1 MLYVM
6 TDPSENA
13 GRIGIKDRVPVN
25 IFINPRHNYFY
36 QVLLQY
42 KIVGD
47 YVRHSGGG
55 KPGRDCSP
63 RVNIV
68 TAFFRKRSPLDPATC
83 TLGSDLLLDASVE
96 IPVAVLVTP
105 VVLPDS
111 VIRKTL
117 STAAGSWK
125 AYADNTFDT
134 APWVPSGL
142 FADDESTP

>member
-1 MLYVM
+1 MP
-6 TDPSENA
+6 T
-13 GRIGIKDRVPVN
+13 
-25 IFINPRHNYFY
+25 
-36 QVLLQY
+36 
-42 KIVGD
+42 
-47 YVRHSGGG
+47 
-55 KPGRDCSP
+55 PGCQD
-63 RVNIV
+63 N
-68 TAFFRKRSPLDPATC
+68 
-83 TLGSDLLLDASVE
+83 GSVE